1 MKLLTLIA
9 TCIHICIEIN
19 NVVLKRLLFDF
30 AKKKIKQERII
41 FLYIKIA
48 SIDKNTE
55 FYKIM
60 NEWVVTHQSKIIHQ
74 LLYTNL

>member
-60 NEWVVTHQSKIIHQ
+60 NEWVVTHQ
-74 LLYTNL
+74 

>member
-9 TCIHICIEIN
+9 TCIYICIEIN

>member
-74 LLYTNL
+74 LLYTN